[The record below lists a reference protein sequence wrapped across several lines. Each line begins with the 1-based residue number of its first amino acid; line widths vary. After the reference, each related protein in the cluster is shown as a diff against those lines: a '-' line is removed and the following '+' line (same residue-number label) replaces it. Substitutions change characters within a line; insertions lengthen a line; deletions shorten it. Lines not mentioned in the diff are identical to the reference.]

1 MKKNITSVLFLL
13 FSVFAS
19 AQNLVVNPSFEQTA
33 SNCGNFGGEGFFT
46 DLNGSWSNASNNALG
61 DSCSSP
67 DLFSACNIIFGNP
80 SPVNMPNSVL
90 GFQYSRTGTRHAG
103 IITHEALS
111 NYREYI
117 QGRTSSSL
125 QAGTAYCVSMYV
137 SLGDNSSFATDNMGI
152 YFTNTEYLRDPCP
165 GTSSS
170 LISVTP
176 QLNYDC
182 APITDT
188 TANWVRLEWNYV
200 ATGGEQ
206 YFTIGNF
213 FNNTNTTIS
222 NLDFN
227 IANPYAYYF
236 IDDVSI
242 IASSQCCYADVPA
255 AQVVCVD
262 DAAFDLIATGGVGS
276 SCSGVVS
283 GTWSGTGITSP
294 SNGTFNPATAGVG
307 SYTISYALSC
317 GYTATTTVVVSACAT
332 LSVCTEA
339 NGDLTVTGGTG
350 PYTWNEETTTEDC
363 SACIFPAP
371 FCAPPGCSV
380 LVTSWTSFATGATIS
395 APSVFPIQVA
405 DSDGGV
411 LEITGLAALPS
422 CFGNCSLVLELIS
435 SQDACG
441 GVSNGGAIVTS
452 TGNVGTVNYSWN
464 TNPLQTGGTASG
476 LEAGE
481 YVVTATDQQGCED
494 AYVVVISDE
503 VVVAN
508 AGADTVVC
516 KGESIDLTATGGA
529 GYVWN
534 NSAGIGATVT
544 VAPGVTTTYE
554 VTVTG
559 SGGCADTDEVMVMV
573 YEIPSVTIGTP
584 NTTLCNNASPLQLA
598 VSPLGGT
605 VSGPGITGSVFD
617 PAAAGL
623 GTHIITYEYFDEPD
637 CPGSDQITIT
647 VDFCTGVADAQGLEG
662 LVIHPNPSDGMFTLA
677 YTGKI
682 KGNVDVFVTDMTGKT
697 VQATE
702 QMELN
707 GLNYSL
713 NMTSLTNGHY
723 LLHINQNGSQLSVT
737 RLTKR

>member
-363 SACIFPAP
+363 SGCIFPAP